1 MPGPTDVT
9 GAVVIDSFPGIFT
22 GLNLFRDA
30 GRALQIAR
38 ELRKRMVLQRFHFE
52 IRLHKLPHAR
62 EMYES
67 DARLRAGLPQGAG
80 IDLAIAD

>member
-30 GRALQIAR
+30 GRGASNRARIA
-38 ELRKRMVLQRFHFE
+38 ETDGSATFSF
-52 IRLHKLPHAR
+52 
-62 EMYES
+62 
-67 DARLRAGLPQGAG
+67 
-80 IDLAIAD
+80 